1 MIFWHRLH
9 RFNNSHAD
17 FHNYFVSKG
26 IFIQPGLKEKIRE
39 LSNMMYDAFRERE
52 LDEGNPVLGEGRFAK
67 GDRLQHEGP
76 GELQAIEKDV
86 QARLWEANK
95 LD

>member
-1 MIFWHRLH
+1 
-9 RFNNSHAD
+9 
-17 FHNYFVSKG
+17 
-26 IFIQPGLKEKIRE
+26 
-39 LSNMMYDAFRERE
+39 MMYDAFRERE
-52 LDEGNPVLGEGRFAK
+52 LDEQSPMPGEGRFAK
-67 GDRLQHEGP
+67 GDRLHREGP